1 MFLVYTYVNNVV
13 QSMYKYTYTY
23 TRKPLKMTNNFF
35 KALVDATSSLRS
47 PPPVANTG
55 VHTYYVTEFGKVEGE
70 RLYRQHQEK
79 Y

>member
-1 MFLVYTYVNNVV
+1 
-13 QSMYKYTYTY
+13 
-23 TRKPLKMTNNFF
+23 MTNKFF
-35 KALVDATSSLRS
+35 KALVDVTSALRS
-47 PPPVANTG
+47 PPPVVNTG